1 MGQQFR
7 GNASEQGEKAH
18 KLTQWTEKHWSQHL
32 SQGLA
37 HGESSPGI
45 SSQSLRA
52 GGSQLHPRILL
63 ESGSGQVLLEGLE
76 KSGMSKAFETLE

>member
-18 KLTQWTEKHWSQHL
+18 KLIQWMERHWSHHL

-37 HGESSPGI
+37 HGESPPGT

-52 GGSQLHPRILL
+52 GGRQLHPRMLP
-63 ESGSGQVLLEGLE
+63 ESDSGQVLLEGLE
-76 KSGMSKAFETLE
+76 KSRISKAFETLE